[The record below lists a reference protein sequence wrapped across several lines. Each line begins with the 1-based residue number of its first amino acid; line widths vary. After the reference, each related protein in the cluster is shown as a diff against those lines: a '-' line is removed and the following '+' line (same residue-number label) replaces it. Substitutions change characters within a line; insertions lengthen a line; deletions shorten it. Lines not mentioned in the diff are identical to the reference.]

1 MPNNSKPTVP
11 ESAEQKALVTR
22 CRMENI
28 EVIGIENSL
37 QFPINAVLDIVKP
50 YLSEREL
57 QTVKKRLQVLMA
69 TLTQKRYAQGMKL
82 GTPDLFFP
90 ELHLFIE
97 LKRRDGGVVSEVQK
111 ETHKMLRKCG
121 FRVEVAYGA
130 GEAYKVIQEEMEK
143 MKNGKIC
150 K

>member
-1 MPNNSKPTVP
+1 MTNKPTIP
-11 ESAEQKALVTR
+11 EAAEQKALVTR
-22 CRMENI
+22 CKMENI

-50 YLSEREL
+50 YLNERKL
-57 QTVKKRLQVLMA
+57 GTVKKRLQVLMA
-69 TLTQKRYAQGMKL
+69 TLTQKRYAQGMKA
-82 GTPDLFFP
+82 GCPDLFFP

-97 LKRRDGGVVSEVQK
+97 LKRRNGGVVSEVQK

-130 GEAYKVIQEEMEK
+130 GEAYKVIQEEVTKRKE
-143 MKNGKIC
+143 N
-150 K
+150 

>member
-1 MPNNSKPTVP
+1 MPNNSKPAVP
-11 ESAEQKALVTR
+11 EAAEQKALVTR

-50 YLSEREL
+50 YLNEREL
-57 QTVKKRLQVLMA
+57 STVKKRLQVLMA
-69 TLTQKRYAQGMKL
+69 TLSSKRVSL
-82 GTPDLFFP
+82 GQHNGAPDLFFP
-90 ELHLFIE
+90 ELYLFIE
-97 LKRRDGGVVSEVQK
+97 LKRRDDGVVSEVQK

-130 GEAYKVIQEEMEK
+130 GEAYKVIQEEVNKRKE
-143 MKNGKIC
+143 N
-150 K
+150 

>member
-1 MPNNSKPTVP
+1 MYKIP
-11 ESAEQKALVTR
+11 EAAEQKALVTR
-22 CRMENI
+22 CKIENI

-69 TLTQKRYAQGMKL
+69 QLTQKRYAQGMRA
-82 GTPDLFFP
+82 GCPDLFFP

-97 LKRRDGGVVSEVQK
+97 LKRRDGGKPSKEQLEMQAILRSYGYTSEIIHGAKSAWELIEQK
-111 ETHKMLRKCG
+111 RK
-121 FRVEVAYGA
+121 E
-130 GEAYKVIQEEMEK
+130 YKNE
-143 MKNGKIC
+143 
-150 K
+150 

>member
-11 ESAEQKALVTR
+11 EQAEQKALVTR

-69 TLTQKRYAQGMKL
+69 TLTAKRVSL
-82 GTPDLFFP
+82 GQRVGCPDLFIP
-90 ELHLFIE
+90 KYHTFIE
-97 LKRRDGGVVSEVQK
+97 LKKRDGGKPSKEQLEMQAILRSYGYTSEIIHGAKFAWELIEQK
-111 ETHKMLRKCG
+111 RK
-121 FRVEVAYGA
+121 EY
-130 GEAYKVIQEEMEK
+130 ENE
-143 MKNGKIC
+143 
-150 K
+150 